1 MAKHK
6 PLKFNW
12 DAEKAVRNIE
22 KYDVTFDEASTIFTD
37 RHAIYLDDLEH
48 SQKEKREMVIGCA
61 PATKRHLTCFFTR
74 VDGVIH
80 IIGARLSTHRER
92 QDYKDNS
99 DEKTRIVYQIK

>member
-37 RHAIYLDDLEH
+37 RHAIYLDDAEH
-48 SQKEKREMVIGCA
+48 SQKEKREMVIGRA
-61 PATKRHLTCFFTR
+61 PARKRLLTCFFTR
-74 VDGVIH
+74 VNGVVY
-80 IIGARLSTHRER
+80 IISARRSTHTE
-92 QDYKDNS
+92 QQGYEENS
-99 DEKTRIVYQIK
+99 EKKKLTYRIQ